1 MKKLNVNAFYC
12 GSPGQSWAGLWTHP
26 QSKGTEYNTME
37 FWTELARTCEAGLL
51 DGVFIADTLGISDVY
66 EGKPDAMLRSG
77 SFVPNLDPMLLIPVM
92 AAVTKHLSFGVT
104 GNTTYETPYLLAR
117 RLSTLDHLT
126 GGRVAWNVV
135 SGLLEATARAVGVK
149 TMAPHDE
156 RYAMADEYM
165 ALMYKLW
172 EESWDDGA
180 AVRDKARGV
189 FSDPGRVRAISHEG
203 KFLNCHAVH
212 LSEPSA
218 QRTPVIFS
226 AGASAAGTD
235 FVGKHSECAFIAYG
249 SPDFA
254 RKSVR
259 QIRDKAV
266 SYGRG
271 PDDVRV
277 FVPATIIVAPT
288 DAEARDIQRE
298 YEECTDGIGNLASR
312 AQLTGIDLSKYS
324 LDDPMPGVKSNASQS
339 ASAAL
344 TTGAERVMRIR
355 DLMGFGEGRDLF
367 LVGSPSTVAGKL
379 IEWAEYTDVDGLN
392 LTRTVEPGS
401 LRSFCDLL
409 VPELQDRGA
418 YKTEYAE
425 GSMREKLFPG
435 TRGRVKA
442 THPAARA
449 SAMAA

>member
-12 GSPGQSWAGLWTHP
+12 GSPGQSWAGLWTHER
-26 QSKGTEYNTME
+26 SKATEYNTVG
-37 FWTELARTCEAGLL
+37 FWTELARICEGGLL
-51 DGVFIADTLGISDVY
+51 DGVFVADALGISDVY

-77 SFVPNLDPMLLIPVM
+77 SFVPGLDPMLLIPLM
-92 AAVTKHLSFGVT
+92 ASVTTHLSFGVT

-126 GGRVAWNVV
+126 EGRVAWNVV
-135 SGLLEATARAVGVK
+135 SGLLEATARAVGVR
-149 TMAPHDE
+149 TMAAHDE

-180 AVRDKARGV
+180 AVRDKARKM
-189 FSDPGRVRAISHEG
+189 FSDPQHVRAISHEG
-203 KFLNCHAVH
+203 KYLNCHAVH
-212 LSEPSA
+212 LSEPSV

-235 FVGKHSECAFIAYG
+235 FVGKHAECAFIAYG
-249 SPDFA
+249 SRDFA
-254 RKSVR
+254 RKSVGA
-259 QIRDKAV
+259 IREKCV
-266 SYGRG
+266 SYGRE
-271 PDDVRV
+271 PNDVRV

-298 YEECTDGIGNLASR
+298 YEECTDGAGNLATR
-312 AQLTGIDLSKYS
+312 AQITGIDLSKYS
-324 LDDPMPGVKSNASQS
+324 PDDPVPGMKSNASQS

-344 TTGAERVMRIR
+344 TTGAERVLRIR
-355 DLMGFGEGRDLF
+355 DLMDFGEGRDLF
-367 LVGSPSTVAGKL
+367 LVGSPTTVADKL

-392 LTRTVEPGS
+392 LTRTVEPDS

-409 VPELQDRGA
+409 VPELQNRGA

-425 GSMREKLFPG
+425 GPMREKLFPG
-435 TRGRVKA
+435 THGRVKPN
-442 THPAARA
+442 HPAARA
-449 SAMAA
+449 CAMTT